1 MRGIDSVAKGYAAGG
16 SVNPF
21 TAYAGGGVNP
31 FAALAALPFRPEY
44 TPSQVSTPPA
54 STPGYM
60 SIYGNLPA
68 VVAEQARR
76 RALASEPDT
85 APIIPT
91 PGTNESVS
99 QGIHTLGDFVP
110 APTTQTTPGEGIVT
124 TSSPPNPIADALG
137 RYGGELP
144 GADIANPTA
153 TMLANAL
160 DTFGG
165 EVPGLNATPMT
176 QPSGG
181 STLGDL
187 AKAALSVGSFGPT
200 SIFDI
205 LGGIAA
211 SHYKDP
217 AGPVQ
222 TLSQMAGLSGY
233 SPGALAE
240 MKARGED
247 AGIAAAQAI
256 QRGYLT
262 PDLAATILTNNPNLV
277 GSVSPALT
285 AMENYLKSE
294 TPQAEYLTPEVL
306 GNLIDSLTNNTITRD
321 ESKAAVDA
329 AFGNTAGL
337 ADTPS
342 GSDASGGGGFSAGDG
357 QQDPGGGWAEGGHI
371 PGDSG
376 GMDDDVPAVIDGKR
390 PARLS
395 SGEFVFDAA
404 TVAALGDGNNAAGAR
419 KLNELRKAIRTKAYG
434 HPKQPPKNFSVGD
447 LIRAYDRK

>member
-1 MRGIDSVAKGYAAGG
+1 M
-16 SVNPF
+16 P
-21 TAYAGGGVNP
+21 
-31 FAALAALPFRPEY
+31 L
-44 TPSQVSTPPA
+44 

-60 SIYGNLPA
+60 SIYGNLSA
-68 VVAEQARR
+68 VAAEQARR
-76 RALASEPDT
+76 RASTSVPDT
-85 APIIPT
+85 AIAIST

-99 QGIHTLGDFVP
+99 QGVHTLGDFVP
-110 APTTQTTPGEGIVT
+110 APTTQSTPGEGIVT
-124 TSSPPNPIADALG
+124 ISSPSNPMADALS

-160 DTFGG
+160 DAYGG
-165 EVPGLNATPMT
+165 EVPGLDATPMT

-187 AKAALSVGSFGPT
+187 AKAGLSALTFGPA
-200 SIFDI
+200 SFFDI

-211 SHYKDP
+211 SQYKDP
-217 AGPVQ
+217 SGPVQ
-222 TLSQMAGLSGY
+222 TLSQMLTGAPGY
-233 SPGALAE
+233 SPEALAE

-256 QRGYLT
+256 QSGYLT

-277 GSVSPALT
+277 GSVSPAVT

-294 TPQAEYLTPEVL
+294 TPSPEYFTPEVL
-306 GNLIDSLTNNTITRD
+306 DNLLSNLSDNTITRD
-321 ESKAAVDA
+321 ESKAAVDE
-329 AFGNTAGL
+329 AFGNIAGL
-337 ADTPS
+337 GAYSLSTDTVS
-342 GSDASGGGGFSAGDG
+342 GSDASGGGFSAGDG
-357 QQDPGGGWAEGGHI
+357 QQDPGGGWAEGGYI
-371 PGDSG
+371 PGNSG

-404 TVAALGDGNNAAGAR
+404 TVAAFGDGNNAAGAR
-419 KLNELRKAIRTKAYG
+419 KLDKLRKAIRTKAYG